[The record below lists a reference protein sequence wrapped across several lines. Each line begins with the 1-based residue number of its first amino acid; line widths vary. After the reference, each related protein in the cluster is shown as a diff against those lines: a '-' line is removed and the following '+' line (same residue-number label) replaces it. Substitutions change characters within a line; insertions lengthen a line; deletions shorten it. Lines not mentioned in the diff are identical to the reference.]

1 MAVLNTETFGD
12 LVANKDII
20 FTKGVMSIAPQARES
35 GIFKLGIWESG
46 QGNTKEYSEFELENF
61 ATQKDEG
68 AQTENAEVQQ
78 GFTKTVSPIRFAKQI
93 SITWEMRKY
102 NKYKNAV
109 DKLTGLGKLVANRY
123 EMDLQHRLGFGTA
136 TTYTTKEGR
145 TRSIDTGDDFALF
158 ASAHELTGSGA
169 SYRNILANNPQLS
182 AGSLEAMEKMN
193 VENTL
198 NNFGEKM
205 VLEYDILWTTDDANT
220 LNTAR
225 EIIKSTSKISAPN
238 SGVINVNEGKYK
250 HVKLSYVATDAKGA
264 NDTTKAKYW
273 GLSSSAE
280 EGSQLYSDL
289 AEAPT
294 VTALGGLTA
303 TNAENFSTDDWFFKG
318 SGTWSI
324 VAVVGRGNS
333 LSKGNGDS

>member
-1 MAVLNTETFGD
+1 MAVLNTPTFGD
-12 LVANKDII
+12 LVANKHII
-20 FTKGVMSIAPQARES
+20 FTKGIMSIAPAARES
-35 GIFKLGIWESG
+35 GIFKLGTWGDG

-68 AQTENAEVQQ
+68 AQTENAQVQQ
-78 GFTKTVSPIRFAKQI
+78 GYSKTVSPIRFAKQI

-102 NKYKNAV
+102 NKYTSAV
-109 DKLTGLGKLVANRY
+109 QKLTGLGKLVTNRY
-123 EMDLQHRLGFGTA
+123 EMDLQHRIGFGTA
-136 TTYTTKEGR
+136 TDYTTKEGK
-145 TRSIDTGDDFALF
+145 TRSIDCGDGYALYY
-158 ASAHELTGSGA
+158 SGHTLTGS
-169 SYRNILANNPQLS
+169 STTYRNILANNPQLS
-182 AGSLEAMEKMN
+182 SGSLEAMEKMN

-205 VLEYDILWTTDDANT
+205 VLDYDILWTTDDANT

-225 EIIKSTSKISAPN
+225 ELIKSTSKISAPN
-238 SGVINVNEGKYK
+238 SGVINTNEGKYK
-250 HVKLSYVATDAKGA
+250 HVKLAYVNTDANGA
-264 NDTTKAKYW
+264 NDTDKAKYW

-289 AEAPT
+289 AEAPN
-294 VTALGGLTA
+294 VSALGGLTA

-318 SGTWSI
+318 SGAWSI

-333 LSKGNGDS
+333 LSKGDGSA